1 MKTNLPET
9 RNRNLPP
16 PPAHAASVE
25 SRRRMMP
32 PASPDEPNRG
42 ASALRSFLA
51 MLVIAGLL
59 FAGIWFY
66 LRGSESDLKVRE
78 QIFRSLRVIGAE
90 IWETAGSALLTT
102 DSGERQKDFEDLPR
116 VISGVRAWTRA
127 RGMLPRIVPVEVDTL
142 SSRGNATH
150 QIQYFFGDST
160 LLIIRVHYHGDTG
173 NIGFIGV
180 ANGVNVASRQDLLES
195 APPADPAQ
203 PPPAVA
209 PAPAPAPVSPAE
221 KVSEPPANPP

>member
-1 MKTNLPET
+1 MRTNLPES

-32 PASPDEPNRG
+32 PAPPDEPNRG

-51 MLVIAGLL
+51 MLVIGGLL

-78 QIFRSLRVIGAE
+78 QISRSLRVIGAD
-90 IWETAGSALLTT
+90 IWETSSSALLTKDT
-102 DSGERQKDFEDLPR
+102 EERQKDFEDLPR
-116 VISGVRAWTRA
+116 VINDVRAWTRA
-127 RGMLPRIVPVEVDTL
+127 RGMLPRIVPGEVDAL

-150 QIQYFFGDST
+150 EIQYFFGDRT
-160 LLIIRVHYHGDTG
+160 LLIIRVRYHGETG

-180 ANGVNVASRQDLLES
+180 ANGVNVPSRQELPQS
-195 APPADPAQ
+195 SPPADTAQ
-203 PPPAVA
+203 PPPAA
-209 PAPAPAPVSPAE
+209 GPDPSPAPATSGE